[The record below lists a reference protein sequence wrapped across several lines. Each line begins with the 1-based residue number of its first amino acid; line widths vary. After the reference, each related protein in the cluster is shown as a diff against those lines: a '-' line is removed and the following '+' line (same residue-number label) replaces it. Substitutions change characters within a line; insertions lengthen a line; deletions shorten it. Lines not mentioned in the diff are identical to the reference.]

1 MRCCRTKPRPRR
13 ADDASTEFA
22 HRTLLE
28 VEAVSSHDVQPLIL
42 VADDE
47 AHIRMVVAERLR
59 AEGFRVIEAQDGEE
73 AWELVQE
80 QIPAAVVTDLQMPF
94 MNGLEFCQK
103 LRQHPATSQTP
114 AIMLTARGHILDKA
128 QVGSTNIRQV
138 IGKPFGVR
146 ELVNKVKEMLK
157 TAETTAAG
165 TVSGADGTQSGA
177 REAA

>member
-1 MRCCRTKPRPRR
+1 M
-13 ADDASTEFA
+13 S
-22 HRTLLE
+22 L
-28 VEAVSSHDVQPLIL
+28 HDVQPLIL

-47 AHIRMVVAERLR
+47 AHIRLVVAERLR

-94 MNGLEFCQK
+94 MNGLELCQR
-103 LRQHPATSQTP
+103 LRQHPPTANTP

-128 QVGSTNIRQV
+128 QIGSTNIRQV

-146 ELVNKVKEMLK
+146 ELVSKVKDLLNPPEAQSTPSVLPD
-157 TAETTAAG
+157 T
-165 TVSGADGTQSGA
+165 GTQAGA

>member
-1 MRCCRTKPRPRR
+1 M
-13 ADDASTEFA
+13 
-22 HRTLLE
+22 
-28 VEAVSSHDVQPLIL
+28 SSHDVQPLIL

-47 AHIRMVVAERLR
+47 AHIRLVVAERLR

-73 AWELVQE
+73 AWEMVQE

-94 MNGLEFCQK
+94 MNGLELCQK
-103 LRQHPATSQTP
+103 LRQHPPTENTP

-138 IGKPFGVR
+138 VGKPFGVR
-146 ELVNKVKEMLK
+146 DLVSKVKDLLTPPEDRQ
-157 TAETTAAG
+157 AAG
-165 TVSGADGTQSGA
+165 TLSDSTQQAGA